1 MWSKIEGVSS
11 LALTRPVV
19 IFRGGGWVGGGGLLV
34 IRESNRNFREG
45 NRWATDA
52 FVRATEEHPKR
63 SWEQPKSLL
72 PLHSL
77 VRSVRRLLVVL
88 RYKMFVCKNMN
99 FSCCNCHE
107 SVLCPPPP
115 PKKKKQKTIRFSF
128 FRSFRWFGVNYL
140 VVETLRR
147 LEN

>member
-1 MWSKIEGVSS
+1 MSYFVYLPWHQIGVWSKIEGVSS
-11 LALTRPVV
+11 LALTRP
-19 IFRGGGWVGGGGLLV
+19 FLNFYGGWVGG
-34 IRESNRNFREG
+34 EG
-45 NRWATDA
+45 CSPFARATDA

-88 RYKMFVCKNMN
+88 RYKMFVCKNVN

-107 SVLCPPPP
+107 SVLYPP
-115 PKKKKQKTIRFSF
+115 PKKKKKQYDFLFSDLLGD
-128 FRSFRWFGVNYL
+128 SA
-140 VVETLRR
+140 
-147 LEN
+147 